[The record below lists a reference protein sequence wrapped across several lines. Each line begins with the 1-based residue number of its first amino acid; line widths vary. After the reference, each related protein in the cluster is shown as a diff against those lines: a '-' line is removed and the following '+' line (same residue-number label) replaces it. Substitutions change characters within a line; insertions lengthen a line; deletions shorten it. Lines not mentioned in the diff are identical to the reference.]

1 MAQYEIPEEL
11 VCEAARVGF
20 HQDKREAIISAL
32 EAYIAH
38 ADEMKILELEGS
50 IDFDEDGIEHVVEI
64 TSA

>member
-1 MAQYEIPEEL
+1 MAQYDLPDEL

-20 HQDKREAIISAL
+20 HKDKREAVISAL

-50 IDFDEDGIEHVVEI
+50 IDFDEDGIEHVVE
-64 TSA
+64 TRSA